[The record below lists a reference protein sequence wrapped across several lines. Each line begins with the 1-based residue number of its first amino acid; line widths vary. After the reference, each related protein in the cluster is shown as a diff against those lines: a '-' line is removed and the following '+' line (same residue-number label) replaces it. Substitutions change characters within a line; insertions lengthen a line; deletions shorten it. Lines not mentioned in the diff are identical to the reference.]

1 KVLRVLPS
9 LEMGGVE
16 KTLIS
21 LLPHL
26 EEKGFTVK
34 VCTLYRKDILA
45 KELEKIGIPV
55 INIGMRA
62 RIDIDL
68 KYLRGIFHLAEF
80 IRKEK
85 FHIVHTHLYRANTPG
100 RIAAILA
107 RVPIIIA
114 NEHNVDSWK
123 RFSQRRMD
131 RFLAKFTDKI
141 IVVSN
146 EVKKFYVN
154 EVGIPDD
161 KLEVIYNG
169 VDLKRFE
176 KDFDKK
182 KKRKELGLPLSSPL
196 VGTIGRLQLQKDHKT
211 FLKASSLILKKFPK
225 VHFLIVGGGSLRKE
239 LENFTRN
246 LKIEKNVHFLGER
259 KDIEEILPLMDI
271 FVLTSKRE
279 GFPITVLEA
288 MACSIPVVA
297 TSVGGTPE
305 LIEEGKTGF
314 LIPPENPHILS
325 EAIINLLKNE
335 ELGKEMGKYGK
346 ERVKSFS
353 IEKMVEKTEFLYD
366 KLLQT
371 KLGIKNKRENENLL
385 YSLI

>member
-1 KVLRVLPS
+1 MGRIKVLRVLPS

-123 RFSQRRMD
+123 TFSQRRMD

-141 IVVSN
+141 IAVSQK
-146 EVKKFYVN
+146 VKKFYVN
-154 EVGIPDD
+154 EVGIPED

-176 KDFDKK
+176 KDFDKR

-196 VGTIGRLQLQKDHKT
+196 VGTIGRLQPQKDHKT

-225 VHFLIVGGGSLRKE
+225 VHFLIVGGGSLRDE
-239 LENFTRN
+239 LEDFTKE

-279 GFPITVLEA
+279 GFPITILEA
-288 MACSIPVVA
+288 MACGLPVVA
-297 TSVGGTPE
+297 TSVGGCPE
-305 LIEEGKTGF
+305 LVEEGETGF
-314 LIPPENPHILS
+314 IVSPKNPVLLS
-325 EAIINLLKNE
+325 KRVINLLRNRA
-335 ELGKEMGKYGK
+335 LGGKMGQKAK
-346 ERVKSFS
+346 KRANLFT
-353 IEKMVEKTEFLYD
+353 IEKMGEYT
-366 KLLQT
+366 T
-371 KLGIKNKRENENLL
+371 LL
-385 YSLI
+385 YNKLIVGKGT